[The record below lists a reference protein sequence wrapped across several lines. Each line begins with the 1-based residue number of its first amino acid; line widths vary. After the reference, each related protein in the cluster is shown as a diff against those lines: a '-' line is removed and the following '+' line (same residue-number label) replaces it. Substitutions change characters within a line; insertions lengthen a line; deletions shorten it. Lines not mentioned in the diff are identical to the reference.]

1 MLGRCLEEEAQ
12 RGGCK
17 EQQEAQLQGL
27 ALLVMFLLLPLPQKW
42 PCITTQI
49 TIKFQLSLSLPLF
62 FPVSPPSFPPLS
74 LPDWM
79 I

>member
-49 TIKFQLSLSLPLF
+49 TIKFQLSLSPPPFLSCVPPLF
-62 FPVSPPSFPPLS
+62 PTTLSP
-74 LPDWM
+74 
-79 I
+79 